1 MVLSERLWRS
11 AFGSDPWVVG
21 RSVRVNGDPVT
32 VVGVAPA
39 ALDIP
44 VTAMLWI
51 PDRTD
56 TSGIPRVSAPWFHP
70 LGRLRDGVTPD
81 AARAELR
88 AIQARRVDRY
98 PEIASEV
105 PDVRPLSLVWMGS
118 EYPRLFRVLFGSVL
132 LVLALACVNVA
143 GLLLV
148 RAAGRTHE
156 AAVRRA
162 LGAGRL
168 RLASQML
175 AETILIGAA
184 GALLALTLAQGA
196 LEVMRRVVPAVL
208 PTAPAWWHFRMDG
221 PLAAFTVGAAVL
233 ATLGAGLYPAIR
245 TARVS
250 IDPLLR
256 EGQRDTGLDAARLVR
271 WLVVAEI
278 ALSSALL
285 CAAGLVIRSAAT
297 LGHGD
302 VGVPTGGFLLARV
315 DLPRTRYEY
324 PAMARFADDL
334 GRELKGV
341 PGAQATTLTTAPP
354 GIPSHWPELYQLP
367 DRGSDRIEQLAP
379 ATIVQV
385 DAGYFDALRVPI
397 LSGRAVGTLDRW
409 ETERIA
415 VVSESLARSA
425 WPGGDAVGR
434 TIRLFPREP
443 GSPWIRVAG
452 VAKDVRYDDRLST
465 LGATPPI
472 IYLPLA
478 QWPRA
483 NLYLLARGAGDPLT
497 LAEGVREA
505 VRRLDPEL
513 AVHSIRFLDEE
524 RRRNAAGLSVIG
536 GMFVA
541 FGVVTLALAAAG
553 VYGVLAYSVA
563 QGSREI
569 AIRRALGAAD
579 GRIVLTVMARAG
591 WQLGLGLALGL
602 VLAPLMGA
610 LVGSALGQRHHP
622 VALYLEVAAA
632 LSITLFVSVLVPLR
646 RALWR
651 WSPPPPCATPEGGPW

>member
-1 MVLSERLWRS
+1 
-11 AFGSDPWVVG
+11 
-21 RSVRVNGDPVT
+21 
-32 VVGVAPA
+32 
-39 ALDIP
+39 
-44 VTAMLWI
+44 MLWI

-278 ALSSALL
+278 ALSSALP

-334 GRELKGV
+334 GRRAEGR
-341 PGAQATTLTTAPP
+341 PGGAGHHPHHRAPRHP
-354 GIPSHWPELYQLP
+354 LALAGALPLP

-497 LAEGVREA
+497 LAEGVRA
-505 VRRLDPEL
+505 RRCEG
-513 AVHSIRFLDEE
+513 SIRSWPCTRFRSLDEE
-524 RRRNAAGLSVIG
+524 LRRNAAGLSVIG

-563 QGSREI
+563 QGSRRSPS
-569 AIRRALGAAD
+569 AARWAQPTAASCSRSWPGPAGSWGSGSRWAWCWRRLHGRPGRLGPGAAPPP
-579 GRIVLTVMARAG
+579 G
-591 WQLGLGLALGL
+591 
-602 VLAPLMGA
+602 GA
-610 LVGSALGQRHHP
+610 LPGGRGRAVHHP
-622 VALYLEVAAA
+622 VPLGPGSAAESALAGA
-632 LSITLFVSVLVPLR
+632 LR
-646 RALWR
+646 RLAPHLR
-651 WSPPPPCATPEGGPW
+651 EVPW